1 MFKHVILFAETR
13 PDLNSAQSFVRF
25 LCLLLI
31 GLWER
36 RSSATCA
43 SETELASSVGVVQLY
58 TSILLGALVHSS
70 PGCRQSIAQLLDVDH
85 LIRDMEIGLHF
96 YASHGAI
103 EASSKLFFQQAI
115 DSLKQNLGE

>member
-1 MFKHVILFAETR
+1 MPKHVVLFAGSQ
-13 PDLNSAQSFVRF
+13 PNLNSAQSFIRF
-25 LCLLLI
+25 LCLLLT

-36 RSSATCA
+36 RSSSTCA

-70 PGCRQSIAQLLDVDH
+70 PGCRQFIAQLLDVDH
-85 LIRDMEIGLHF
+85 LIMDMEMGLHF
-96 YASHGAI
+96 YATHGAI

-115 DSLKQNLGE
+115 DSLKQKLGD